1 MPTARNEV
9 HMKILFVYPNVDTKN
24 VRSFPYAIGCLS
36 AFLKQHGQEA
46 ELLTFQ
52 HDIPKDALW
61 SHIGNSEPDL
71 IAFSTVTLQW
81 ANTRKYAA
89 IIKEKFHVPV
99 ICGGVHP
106 SFRPEEVIADAN
118 IDMVCIGEGEYALLE
133 VMNRLENRGDLSTIP
148 NIWVKNEAGTVFRN
162 EPAPLIEDLDALP
175 YPDRG
180 LMPYQEVIGEN
191 RSEPIL
197 ITSKGC
203 PYNCTFC
210 CNSAMKRLYK
220 GKGKFLRQRSPDNVI
235 GEIAALKEKYAFR
248 SLNFYDEAFGYDPQ
262 WLKRFCEIYEREFRL
277 PFGAMVRAET
287 MDRETF
293 RMMRKAGLE
302 LIYIGIESGNEEFRR
317 DIMGRRMSNETLLQ
331 TCRDAQAEGI
341 QIWTL
346 NMVGVP
352 GETPARIRDTMEL
365 NRRINPDF
373 VNISIF
379 QPFPG
384 TQLYDECVK
393 NNYIIKDYPSNLF
406 DESIL
411 ELPSISPEELKREYL
426 EFRQLADEIR
436 ESHEEKGRRIR
447 LVNI

>member
-1 MPTARNEV
+1 
-9 HMKILFVYPNVDTKN
+9 MKVLFIYHNFDTKN

-36 AFLKQHGQEA
+36 AFLKKHGHQT
-46 ELLTFQ
+46 ELLSFQ
-52 HDIPKDALW
+52 HEMSKDELL
-61 SHIGNSEPDL
+61 SYIGKSEPGL

-89 IIKEKFHVPV
+89 IIKEKFKAPV

-106 SFRPEEVIADAN
+106 SFRPEEVISDPN
-118 IDMVCIGEGEYALLE
+118 IDMICIGEGEYPLLE

-148 NIWVKNEAGTVFRN
+148 NIWVKNEAGRVFRN
-162 EPAPLIEDLDALP
+162 DTGQLIEDLDSLP
-175 YPDRG
+175 FPDRE
-180 LMPYQEVIGEN
+180 LMPYQEVIDEN

-197 ITSKGC
+197 VTSKGC

-210 CNSAMKRLYK
+210 CNSAMKQLYK
-220 GKGKFLRQRSPDNVI
+220 GKGKYLRQRSPENVLA
-235 GEIAALKEKYAFR
+235 EIRSLKEKYRIR
-248 SLNFYDEAFGYDPQ
+248 SLNFYDEAFGYHRQ
-262 WLKRFCEIYEREFRL
+262 WLEKFCEIYESEIRL

-317 DIMGRRMSNETLLQ
+317 DIMGRKMSNETIIQ
-331 TCRDAQAEGI
+331 TCKDAQAEGI
-341 QIWTL
+341 QVWSL

-352 GETPARIRDTMEL
+352 GETPERIRDTMEL
-365 NRRINPDF
+365 NRRINPEF
-373 VNISIF
+373 INISVF

-384 TQLYDECVK
+384 TKLYDECVK

-411 ELPSISPEELKREYL
+411 DLPTISREELSRGYRE
-426 EFRQLADEIR
+426 FQQMADEIR
-436 ESHEEKGRRIR
+436 GAHEKNGNRIR